1 MTVIGWLLFWVLCQ
15 QPAQRTAA
23 GPRAQPD
30 GSPAAA
36 DYVVGPQDVLGVTV
50 TAGATL
56 VADLTKE
63 VTVDQDGTFDYPMLG
78 RVQAAGKGVNQIA
91 AGITA
96 LLMQKGLFSV
106 EPTVSVEVR
115 AYRSQTVWVVG
126 AVRNA
131 GVQTIAG
138 NASVMSVLGQAG
150 FTTESGSYITV
161 THRPKDSTV
170 AGPVSPTD
178 PNAERIRISLKD
190 LESGA
195 AQNVPLRDGDTI
207 YVASAEHYL
216 IQGGVH
222 SPGQFVLEDGLT
234 VFQALARAGGI
245 TDLGAKNRITISRMV
260 NGRLEKIHVKNDLSD
275 LVLAGDTIDVP
286 RRRM

>member
-1 MTVIGWLLFWVLCQ
+1 MTVIAWLLFSVLWQ
-15 QPAQRTAA
+15 QPATRAA
-23 GPRAQPD
+23 GPRPPSAP
-30 GSPAAA
+30 PAAA

-50 TAGATL
+50 SAGANL

-78 RVQAAGKGVNQIA
+78 RVQAAGKSVHQIA
-91 AGITA
+91 AAITTM
-96 LLMQKGLFSV
+96 LTQKGLFSV

-150 FTTESGSYITV
+150 FTTDSGSYITV
-161 THRPKDSTV
+161 THRAKDSTV

-178 PNAERIRISLKD
+178 PNAERIRISLKE

-207 YVASAEHYL
+207 YVSSAEHYL
-216 IQGGVH
+216 IQGSVR

-245 TDLGAKNRITISRMV
+245 TDQGAKNRITITRIV
-260 NGRLEKIHVKNDLSD
+260 NGTLAKIPAKKDLSD